1 MNKPFLKIL
10 ADHITKNHP
19 DAGNRLCVVLP
30 NRRGGLFLRQYLIP
44 DNNVPTWAPAVYS
57 IEDYISAITNLHLP
71 DPLEQ
76 MSALYKAHCTVR
88 GSKALPFDDFIG
100 WSKGLIR
107 DFEETDQYLIQPD
120 LLFGH
125 LSETRAIS
133 LWNPDGKP
141 LTDFE
146 KNYLEFFRSLPDYHK
161 HYKQL
166 LLEKKLAYHGL
177 ACRLAAETPGNY
189 PFFRDHD
196 HIIFAGFNAIAPAQ
210 LSVIKYIVSSGKGEI
225 LWDADSYYV
234 ENQSQE
240 AGRFLR
246 KLFTDKSLGKAPDLS
261 GFFAEAERNI
271 HIAGVPGQVGQTLLA
286 GTILKNIAS
295 DNNKQVLDKT
305 AVVLADESL
314 MLPML
319 NALPAEIEVFNVTMG
334 YPLNQSPLFNLF
346 DSIIEMH
353 VNSRPEPG
361 NRMVSFYHRQLL
373 QILTH
378 SHIQLVARS
387 KDINE
392 INQLI
397 RAMKRPFIAFADIET
412 ASPGNTVLP
421 LARLL
426 MKAAVKPESLAVLLQ
441 QIAEHLRVPIA
452 GKTEENKNEKQ
463 ADTEVLYNISL
474 IINRLHSLSTEE
486 GLLESLRTFR
496 SLFRDAAGSM
506 PVAFYG
512 EPLRG
517 TQIMGMLETRT
528 LDFENVILLSAN
540 EDKLPSGKSYNSFI
554 PFDLRREFGLPTHT
568 DQQAV
573 YAYHFY
579 RLLQR
584 SKNIWLIYNSE
595 ANDLGGGE
603 KSRFISQIIRELPA
617 YSKVN
622 KIQELHIRSSNQAS
636 RTTSPVIE
644 KDEVVMERLIEMADK
659 GFSPT
664 TLSQLLICPMRFY
677 FSTVL
682 RLDETSEVEE
692 TIDFRTLGTVVHQ
705 VLQDFYTPFA
715 GRFPGESDY
724 RQMENSIST
733 SVKAAM
739 NKHYSGGDTETG
751 RNLLIVRVAETWI
764 KRYLEMEA
772 SAEYSTEKGDH
783 FICAEQQLES
793 FVTLKNDSS
802 PTLKVRLKGTAD
814 RIDRVNG
821 ITRIIDYKT
830 GKVDASDL
838 KKTPAEVFS
847 NEKESFPEKAFQLMF
862 YQFLSKN
869 HPDLFPQ
876 PEKVRAGIITFRKLA
891 EGFLPLNSGDVL
903 PLDMA
908 NEFGN
913 HLTQLLEE
921 LFDKTMP
928 FNCTP
933 YEKRCANC
941 NYKQICRREYAS
953 TEW

>member
-19 DAGNRLCVVLP
+19 NLGNRLCVVLP

-44 DNNVPTWAPAVYS
+44 ENNIPIWAPAVYS
-57 IEDYISAITNLHLP
+57 IEDYISAVTNLHLP

-76 MSALYKAHCTVR
+76 MSALYKAHCEVR

-100 WSKGLIR
+100 WSKGLMR
-107 DFEETDQYLIQPD
+107 DFEETDQYLIQPEIF
-120 LLFGH
+120 FGH
-125 LSETRAIS
+125 LSETRALS

-161 HYKQL
+161 FYKKL

-177 ACRLAAETPGNY
+177 ACRLAAEKPENY

-210 LSVIKYIVSSGKGEI
+210 LAIIKYIVSSGKGEI

-234 ENQSQE
+234 QNHSQE

-246 KLFTDKSLGKAPDLS
+246 KLFADNSLGKAPELPR
-261 GFFAEAERNI
+261 FFSETERNI

-286 GTILKNIAS
+286 GNILKKIAS
-295 DNNKQVLDKT
+295 DKNNQVLDRT

-319 NALPAEIEVFNVTMG
+319 NALPAEIDVFNVTMG
-334 YPLNQSPLFNLF
+334 FPIKHSPLFNLF
-346 DSIIEMH
+346 DNIIELH
-353 VNSRPEPG
+353 VNSRPEAG
-361 NRMVSFYHRQLL
+361 NRSVSFYHRQLL
-373 QILTH
+373 QIFTH
-378 SHIQLVARS
+378 SHIQLIANIE
-387 KDINE
+387 DINE
-392 INQLI
+392 INQII
-397 RAMKRPFIAFADIET
+397 RAMKRPFIALSDIEAAT
-412 ASPGNTVLP
+412 PGNTVMP

-426 MKAAVKPESLAVLLQ
+426 MKAAVKPLSLAILLQ
-441 QIAEHLRVPIA
+441 QIAEHLRVSI
-452 GKTEENKNEKQ
+452 TDNKDGRISEKQ

-496 SLFRDAAGSM
+496 NLFRDAAGSM

-568 DQQAV
+568 DLQAV

-622 KIQELHIRSSNQAS
+622 KIHELQISSSNQVSKAVI
-636 RTTSPVIE
+636 PAIE
-644 KDEVVMERLIEMADK
+644 KDEVVMERLIEVAYK

-664 TLSQLLICPMRFY
+664 TLSQFLVCPIRFY
-677 FSTVL
+677 FSTIL

-724 RQMENSIST
+724 HLMENNISIL
-733 SVKAAM
+733 VKAAM

-772 SAEYSTEKGDH
+772 GAKYSTEKGDH

-793 FVTLKNDSS
+793 FVTLEDGNNS
-802 PTLKVRLKGTAD
+802 TLKIKLKGTAD

-838 KKTPAEVFS
+838 KKTPAEIFA

-862 YQFLSKN
+862 YQFLANN

-876 PEKVRAGIITFRKLA
+876 PEKVQAGIITFRKLA
-891 EGFLPLNSGDVL
+891 DGFLPLNTGDIQ
-903 PLDMA
+903 PEDMV
-908 NEFGN
+908 NEFQG
-913 HLTQLLEE
+913 HLTKLLEE
-921 LFDKTMP
+921 LFDKTVP
-928 FNCTP
+928 FTCTP
-933 YEKRCANC
+933 FEKRCANC
-941 NYKQICRREYAS
+941 NFKQICRREYAS